1 MRRGT
6 EVNKRHAPVW
16 QAWGVLETREG
27 NAEEARNVFQQGIW
41 ACAQLAGGQSGGYNC
56 ARLWQAWGVL
66 EAQEGDYPAA
76 RRCFSRALDADKR
89 NIAAMTAWTM
99 MEEGIG
105 NLKDARSLFERA
117 VKQFAPGTD
126 EKKRLW
132 SAYELMEQR
141 AENHSGA
148 QEVYRRAMRESFT
161 TEDAKDDTTEISSTV
176 VAKTEENYKE
186 KEIEVSRWAD
196 QGSSS
201 MSADEVWMNNGSI
214 EGKVPKAAMQK
225 SKQRRQ
231 NQ

>member
-1 MRRGT
+1 
-6 EVNKRHAPVW
+6 
-16 QAWGVLETREG
+16 
-27 NAEEARNVFQQGIW
+27 
-41 ACAQLAGGQSGGYNC
+41 
-56 ARLWQAWGVL
+56 
-66 EAQEGDYPAA
+66 
-76 RRCFSRALDADKR
+76 
-89 NIAAMTAWTM
+89 M

-141 AENHSGA
+141 AGNINGA
-148 QEVYRRAMRESFT
+148 QEIYRRAMRESFNT
-161 TEDAKDDTTEISSTV
+161 VDVKDETTEISSTV
-176 VAKTEENYKE
+176 AAKTEENYKE

-196 QGSSS
+196 LGSSS
-201 MSADEVWMNNGSI
+201 MSADEVWMNDGSI

-231 NQ
+231 KQ